1 MANNP
6 QIQTNYGGEFLNRLL
21 TLVTTGNELFE
32 RGLLHMEQNVGDRF
46 SLPRM
51 RLSKILQKRVEQPT
65 SENSKGQFTIDE
77 SVLRPQDVMAYTEF
91 NPRLFE
97 KFWKPF
103 QPTGELVFREL
114 PSDVQEQML
123 LEVAKVARNELG
135 FHFIQGVQG
144 DGEEQFFNGILTR
157 IVNDA
162 DTIKATTSEKTM
174 LARLRAVWQ
183 KVPAVMRNDPN
194 FCFLMSANDIDKYD
208 DEITDSSKGA
218 DPTSANAVRFK
229 GKRIEGLAD
238 WPDDVIV
245 ATVASLDIDSN
256 LWAACNLVDDT
267 TAIKVER
274 VTNAG
279 ERYFF
284 KMLMKIDTNIVW
296 GQLAVLLDARQTTLS
311 VSPTTVPEFTKSG
324 GEKTVTVT
332 SSSEN
337 WTAAVDGGT
346 DWFSVAKSGDK
357 VKVTAQANAEGA
369 RSGSFTVSVS
379 GKTQK
384 VAVSQAAG
392 NA

>member
-21 TLVTTGNELFE
+21 ALGTTGNGLFG

-77 SVLRPQDVMAYTEF
+77 RVLRPQDVMAYTEF

-208 DEITDSSKGA
+208 VEITDSSKGA
-218 DPTSANAVRFK
+218 DPTSAHAVRFK

-357 VKVTAQANAEGA
+357 VKVTA
-369 RSGSFTVSVS
+369 
-379 GKTQK
+379 
-384 VAVSQAAG
+384 
-392 NA
+392 